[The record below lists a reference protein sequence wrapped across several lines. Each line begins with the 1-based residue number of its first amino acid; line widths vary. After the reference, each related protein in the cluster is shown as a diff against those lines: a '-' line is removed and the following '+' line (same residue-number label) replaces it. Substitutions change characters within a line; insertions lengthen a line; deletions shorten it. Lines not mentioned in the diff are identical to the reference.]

1 MNYFGE
7 GICFTYP
14 NDKKKSQMFFCRNVH
29 GGEIAESFCSITD
42 DNVIIA
48 RTKILREECN
58 SYSFEID
65 NNYCDANDVNVSFD
79 IHFLKV

>member
-1 MNYFGE
+1 
-7 GICFTYP
+7 
-14 NDKKKSQMFFCRNVH
+14 MFLCRNVH
-29 GGEIAESFCSITD
+29 GGEIAESVRSITD

-65 NNYCDANDVNVSFD
+65 NSYYDTNDVNISFD